1 MSLSVNVSPRQLD
14 ESKFVDDIMKIV
26 RDAGLHP
33 ADLQLELTEGI
44 LLEGEERRSRNISRL
59 MDAGIRMQI
68 DDFGT
73 GYSALSQLQHFSFDT
88 TLKID
93 RAFVSQLAGPL
104 DNLEI
109 VRAIVTMARTLG
121 MSVIAEG
128 VETEDQR
135 RQLQELDCEQ
145 GQGYLFSQALDREG
159 VEELLAAST

>member
-1 MSLSVNVSPRQLD
+1 
-14 ESKFVDDIMKIV
+14 
-26 RDAGLHP
+26 
-33 ADLQLELTEGI
+33 
-44 LLEGEERRSRNISRL
+44 
-59 MDAGIRMQI
+59 MDAGIRVQI

-73 GYSALSQLQHFSFDT
+73 GYSALSQLQHLRFDT

-93 RAFVSQLAGPL
+93 RAFVSQLAGPR

-128 VETEDQR
+128 VETENQR
-135 RQLQELDCEQ
+135 RQLQELHCEQ
-145 GQGYLFSQALDREG
+145 GQGYLFSQALDGDG